1 MHLVLNTYGCFIREN
16 VLKSEYRTMRGRLR
30 KKQLKL
36 AEDVKGAELARDWIV
51 QKIENQAELRIE
63 TKMKKCLTG

>member
-36 AEDVKGAELARDWIV
+36 AEDVKGAEPARDLDCP
-51 QKIENQAELRIE
+51 KNRKSGG
-63 TKMKKCLTG
+63 TKD